1 MLALVPSIEQAGRG
15 ARAFTQESDRQLT
28 EGHLFTTFT
37 SVKIPARFYQV
48 IHLSVTRKEW

>member
-48 IHLSVTRKEW
+48 IH